1 MNQNNIAIKL
11 MVQQFLMFL
20 AVKGKI
26 TTGLVLK
33 NTKTNISNDDRIK
46 LINKVDAYLNYISS
60 NVCYYNLQKTL

>member
-1 MNQNNIAIKL
+1 
-11 MVQQFLMFL
+11 MFL

-33 NTKTNISNDDRIK
+33 NIKTNISNDDRIK
-46 LINKVDAYLNYISS
+46 LINKIDAYLNYISS

>member
-26 TTGLVLK
+26 TTGKVLK
-33 NTKTNISNDDRIK
+33 NIKTNISNDDRIK